1 VDAPRLWERLSE
13 AVDALFAERVA
24 AVGQES
30 FDQASRAILIAELE
44 ATWRDQMEAMAS
56 LQQGIGL
63 RAYAQRDPLSAWQIE
78 TYVLY

>member
-1 VDAPRLWERLSE
+1 VDAPLLWECLSE

-44 ATWRDQMEAMAS
+44 AAWRDQMEAMAS

-63 RAYAQRDPLSAWQIE
+63 QAYAQRDPLSEWQIE
-78 TYVLY
+78 AYGLY